1 MVGSSVLQED
11 ADRTAFDALLA
22 QVATGDRAAFET
34 LYRGAAPTMLGICL
48 RVLPDR
54 AEAEDVLQEV
64 FVSVW
69 HKAAQF
75 DAHRA
80 HGISWLCTMA
90 RNRAID
96 RLRTLPAQATRAPID
111 LAEATPDP
119 DASPDARAE
128 TAADRARLDDCLD
141 ELDKQRQ
148 ALIRTAFFEG
158 ASYAELARRSGS
170 PLGSIKSW
178 IRRSLQQLKACLER

>member
-80 HGISWLCTMA
+80 
-90 RNRAID
+90 D
-96 RLRTLPAQATRAPID
+96 
-111 LAEATPDP
+111 
-119 DASPDARAE
+119 
-128 TAADRARLDDCLD
+128 
-141 ELDKQRQ
+141 
-148 ALIRTAFFEG
+148 
-158 ASYAELARRSGS
+158 
-170 PLGSIKSW
+170 
-178 IRRSLQQLKACLER
+178 

>member
-96 RLRTLPAQATRAPID
+96 RLPFRRERRAMHRDPALLPRD
-111 LAEATPDP
+111 R
-119 DASPDARAE
+119 SARAWM
-128 TAADRARLDDCLD
+128 TASRSS
-141 ELDKQRQ
+141 
-148 ALIRTAFFEG
+148 TNN
-158 ASYAELARRSGS
+158 ARR
-170 PLGSIKSW
+170 
-178 IRRSLQQLKACLER
+178 